1 MNDVLKGF
9 LTALVCLLVP
19 GGAGLAVGAALGGAD
34 GLLAG
39 GLAGGIAGLLYGLE
53 AGILL
58 AYDLGRGPGW
68 LALLVDL
75 TWSLPNTLFGL
86 VFGNAIYVF
95 VGSPSRERSRGQ
107 GWIVFMPPSSKTS
120 GFGVDVL
127 QTLGTVNLGGR
138 GAHEHVHLLQA
149 RIFGPLFLPIFGLNY
164 VVNFL
169 VQCLF
174 TITIGAILK
183 AAGARD
189 TAWFRP
195 PGSSVVPG
203 FFGWI
208 YAATLFELWAYGTE

>member
-1 MNDVLKGF
+1 MNDILKGF
-9 LTALVCLLVP
+9 LTVLLCAAVP
-19 GGAGLAVGAALGGAD
+19 AGIGMGVGAALGGVD
-34 GLLAG
+34 GLWIGALI
-39 GLAGGIAGLLYGLE
+39 GGIPGLLYGLE

-58 AYDLGRGPGW
+58 AYDLGTGLGW

-86 VFGNAIYVF
+86 IFGNAIYVF

-107 GWIVFMPPSSKTS
+107 GWVVFMPPASKTS

-127 QTLGTVNLGGR
+127 QTLGSVNLGGR

-149 RIFGPLFLPIFGLNY
+149 RLFGPTFLPIFGVNY

-169 VQCLF
+169 LQGLF

-195 PGSSVVPG
+195 PGTSVVPG

-208 YAATLFELWAYGTE
+208 YAATLFELWAYATE